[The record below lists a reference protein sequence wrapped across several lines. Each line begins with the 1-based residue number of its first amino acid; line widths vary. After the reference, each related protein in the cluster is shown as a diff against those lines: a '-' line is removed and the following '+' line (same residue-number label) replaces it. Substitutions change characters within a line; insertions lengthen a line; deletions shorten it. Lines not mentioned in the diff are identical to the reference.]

1 MTVHAPLTP
10 TLDPIAALL
19 ESEERF
25 RTMANGAPVLL
36 WMADTSSLCVFFNQF
51 WLEFTGR
58 TQEQEY
64 GNGWAEGVHAEDFQ
78 RCMDTYLTAFVERRS
93 FTMEYRMRR
102 ADGEYR
108 WIYDQGVPRFT
119 PDGTFAGY
127 IGSCIDITERRNAQE
142 SLHRLNLELKRRIH
156 EREVMLREIHH
167 RVKNNLQ
174 LVSSLL
180 NMQVRQLHDGPSR
193 SAIAECRSRVQSIAL
208 IHEDL
213 YQSHDLAHIR
223 FAAYGRTLATNV
235 FHATG
240 VSPVEITLEVD
251 LADVA
256 LPVHYAIPCGLIL
269 NELITNA
276 VKHAFPGRSGT
287 IRVELTCLSE
297 QRMRLSVSDDGIGLP
312 AELDV
317 LGTESLGLQ
326 IVVTMAEQIEAEMRI
341 ERDGGVRFHFTF
353 DVPTTGDEH
362 AG

>member
-1 MTVHAPLTP
+1 MTTIPSLTGE
-10 TLDPIAALL
+10 LDPTAALL

-58 TQEQEY
+58 TQAQEY
-64 GNGWAEGVHAEDFQ
+64 GNGWAEGIHAEDFQ
-78 RCMDTYLTAFVERRS
+78 RCMDTYLTEFVARRAFS
-93 FTMEYRMRR
+93 MEYRLRR

-108 WIYDQGVPRFT
+108 WIYDQGVPRFA

-142 SLHRLNLELKRRIH
+142 ALRRLNHELEQRVH

-174 LVSSLL
+174 LVASLL
-180 NMQVRQLHDGPSR
+180 NMQVRQLQDGPSR
-193 SAIAECRSRVQSIAL
+193 SAVEECRSRVQSIAL

-213 YQSHDLAHIR
+213 YQSEDLAHIG
-223 FAAYGRTLATNV
+223 FASYGRTLATNV

-240 VSPVEITLEVD
+240 VSPIEITLEVE
-251 LADVA
+251 LADVS
-256 LPVHYAIPCGLIL
+256 LPVHQAIPCGLIL

-276 VKHAFPGRSGT
+276 VKHAFPGGRSGT
-287 IRVELTCLSE
+287 IRVELVYLSTD
-297 QRMRLSVSDDGIGLP
+297 RLRLSVGDDGIGLP
-312 AELDV
+312 AGLDV
-317 LGTESLGLQ
+317 MSAESLGLQ
-326 IVVTMAEQIEAEMRI
+326 IVVTMAEQIDAQLRVD
-341 ERDGGVRFHFTF
+341 RSKGLCFTF
-353 DVPTTGDEH
+353 DIPVVPEH
-362 AG
+362 AA

>member
-1 MTVHAPLTP
+1 MTSRSPLAE
-10 TLDPIAALL
+10 LDPTAALL

-36 WMADTSSLCVFFNQF
+36 WMADTSALCVFFNQF

-78 RCMDTYLTAFVERRS
+78 GCMTTYMNAFVARRS
-93 FTMEYRMRR
+93 FSMEYRMRR

-127 IGSCIDITERRNAQE
+127 IGSCIDITDRRNAQE
-142 SLHRLNLELKRRIH
+142 AMRRLNHELQQRIH

-174 LVSSLL
+174 LISSLL
-180 NMQVRQLHDGPSR
+180 SMQVRQLGEGPSR
-193 SAIAECRSRVQSIAL
+193 SAIEECHSRVQSIAM

-213 YQSHDLAHIR
+213 YQSDDLAHIR
-223 FAAYGRTLATNV
+223 FGSYGRTLATNA

-240 VSPVEITLEVD
+240 VSPISIALEVE
-251 LADVA
+251 LADVL
-256 LPVHYAIPCGLIL
+256 LPVHHAIPCGLIL

-276 VKHAFPGRSGT
+276 VKHAFPGGRSGT
-287 IRVELTCLSE
+287 IRVVLARQPAGRL
-297 QRMRLSVSDDGIGLP
+297 QLSVSDDGVGLP
-312 AELDV
+312 AELDP
-317 LGTESLGLQ
+317 LTTESLGLQ
-326 IVVTMAEQIEAEMRI
+326 IVVTMAEQIEADLRI
-341 ERDGGVRFHFTF
+341 ERDTGLGFHFTF
-353 DVPTTGDEH
+353 DTPAVASDH
-362 AG
+362 AV

>member
-1 MTVHAPLTP
+1 MTIQSPIAE
-10 TLDPIAALL
+10 LDPTAALL

-36 WMADTSSLCVFFNQF
+36 WMADTSALCVFFNQF

-78 RCMDTYLTAFVERRS
+78 ACMHTYMTAFVARRS
-93 FTMEYRMRR
+93 FSMEYRMRR

-127 IGSCIDITERRNAQE
+127 IGSCIDITDRRNAQE
-142 SLHRLNLELKRRIH
+142 SMRRLNEELEQRIH

-174 LVSSLL
+174 LISSLL
-180 NMQVRQLHDGPSR
+180 SMQVRQLDEGPSR
-193 SAIAECRSRVQSIAL
+193 SAIEECRSRVQSIAM

-213 YQSHDLAHIR
+213 YQSKDLGHIR
-223 FAAYGRTLATNV
+223 FGGYGRTLVTNA

-240 VSPVEITLEVD
+240 VSPIAIALEVD
-251 LADVA
+251 LADVS
-256 LPVHYAIPCGLIL
+256 LPVHQAIPCGLIL

-276 VKHAFPGRSGT
+276 VKHAFPGGRSGT
-287 IRVELTCLSE
+287 IRVVLTNLPAA
-297 QRMRLSVSDDGIGLP
+297 RLRLSVSDDGVGLP
-312 AELDV
+312 AELDP
-317 LGTESLGLQ
+317 LTTESLGLQ
-326 IVVTMAEQIEAEMRI
+326 IVVTMAEQIEAELRV
-341 ERDGGVRFHFTF
+341 ERGHGLGFHFTF
-353 DVPTTGDEH
+353 DAPAVPDH
-362 AG
+362 AV